1 MKSNKPLVAVLVAL
15 ILVALCACVS
25 TVALFGWTMRTQI
38 TDVISNP
45 EAYLDNLD
53 TATAE
58 PEVLTQVGDSVDLES
73 LFQPMW
79 EVNDILHYDFY
90 NQPVDDGVFA
100 QGAIDG
106 LMASL
111 EALEIDPASL
121 SAASDAPSAGT
132 LADEAG
138 TPDALY
144 EPMLPFWETWRNIQ
158 YGAADLDTSYEQLM
172 RDAIHGAVGA
182 MGDQHTSF
190 MDPVQLRQAD
200 LELQGNYEGIGAWV
214 DTGGD
219 YVVII
224 APMQG
229 SPAEAAGLRA
239 GDQVLAI
246 DGEDMLV
253 IGSDLAVNRILGP
266 AGTPVVLTIGREGEE
281 PFDVT
286 IIRSRIVVPSVESE
300 MLEGNIGYIQ
310 LFTFGADTSEDMR
323 AALEELMAQNPS
335 GLILDLRNNGGGYL
349 DTAVDITSE
358 FLSSG
363 IVLLEDYNDGS
374 RYTYE
379 VEPGGIATSVPLV
392 VLVNGGSA
400 SASEIL
406 AGALQDYER
415 AALVGETTYGKGS
428 VQISRML
435 SNNQGA
441 VRVTIARWLTP
452 DGRQIHGVGL
462 EPDYAVPLTQEDVD
476 AERDPQLDEA
486 IRLLNGN

>member
-1 MKSNKPLVAVLVAL
+1 MKSNKPLVAILVAL

-25 TVALFGWTMRTQI
+25 TIALFGWAMREQI
-38 TDVISNP
+38 TTFFNDPTTLID
-45 EAYLDNLD
+45 LID
-53 TATAE
+53 TPTPQ
-58 PEVLTQVGDSVDLES
+58 PEVLTPVGNTVDLER
-73 LFQPMW
+73 LFDPMW
-79 EVNDILHYDFY
+79 EVNDILHHDFY
-90 NQPVDDGVFA
+90 DQPVDDGVFA
-100 QGAIDG
+100 QGALDG

-111 EALEIDPASL
+111 ERLEIDPAEL
-121 SAASDAPSAGT
+121 TAASNAPSAAA

-138 TPDALY
+138 TPEDLYDA
-144 EPMLPFWETWRNIQ
+144 MLPYWEAWRTIQ
-158 YGAADLDTSYEQLM
+158 YGSADLDTSYERLM
-172 RDAIHGAVGA
+172 RDSIHGAVGA

-246 DGEDMLV
+246 DGEDMLA
-253 IGSDLAVNRILGP
+253 IGSDMAVNRILGP
-266 AGTPVVLTIGREGEE
+266 AGTPVVLTISREGEE

-300 MLEGNIGYIQ
+300 MLAGNIAYIQ
-310 LFTFGADTSEDMR
+310 LFTFGADTSEDMH
-323 AALEELMAQNPS
+323 AALQSLMAQNPR

-349 DTAVDITSE
+349 DTAVEITSE
-358 FLSSG
+358 FLKDG
-363 IVLLEDYNDGS
+363 VVLLEDYNDGS

-379 VEPGGIATSVPLV
+379 VEPGGVATDIPMV
-392 VLVNGGSA
+392 VLVNPGSA

-406 AGALQDYER
+406 AGALQDYGR
-415 AALVGETTYGKGS
+415 APLVGETSYGKGS

-435 SNNQGA
+435 SNSQGA
-441 VRVTIARWLTP
+441 LRVTIARWLTP
-452 DGRQIHGVGL
+452 EGRQIHGVGL
-462 EPDYAVPLTQEDVD
+462 EPDYVVPLTQDDVD
-476 AERDPQLDEA
+476 AGRDPQLDEA
-486 IRLLNGN
+486 IRLLGGN